1 MSPTAH
7 VLVADDQPHVREA
20 LRLLL
25 KGEGYAIETAASPA
39 AVLSA
44 VQASDFDAVLLDLNY
59 ARDTT
64 TGREGLEL
72 VSQLQALDATLPTV
86 VMTAWGSVEKAVEA
100 MRRGARDFI
109 EKPWDNNRLL
119 ATLRTQV
126 ELGRALRNTQRLETE
141 NRLLRRDGAP
151 ELIAQSAVMR
161 PVLQLMDR
169 VAASDANVLISGEHG
184 TGKEVVAQWL
194 HAASPRAAR
203 PLVAVNLG
211 GLSEGLFES
220 EMFGHVKGAFT
231 DARTDRIGRF
241 ELAEGGTLLLDEI
254 GTLGLRQQAKLLR
267 VLETGE
273 VERVGASRSRRIDVR
288 FLSATNSDLPA
299 EVAAGRFR
307 EDLLFR
313 LNTIEIRLPPLRE
326 RREDIRALAEH
337 FLRRYAARY
346 RKPLVGFEPEAVEAL
361 ETHSWPGNV
370 RELDHT
376 LERAVLMAQ
385 GGAIRAADLGPPP
398 RARSDAAPR
407 GPAARGGRAPAHPQ
421 GPGATRRKRE
431 PRGEGAGAEP
441 QRALPPA
448 PAVWPL
454 GGDPAVTKA
463 RSSPAPSPSA
473 LRRSPWPA
481 GCSGPATT
489 PSAPSSPS
497 PSSPSAPG

>member
-1 MSPTAH
+1 MSLGR
-7 VLVADDQPHVREA
+7 VLIADDQVNILDA
-20 LRLLL
+20 LKLLL
-25 KGEGYAIETAASPA
+25 GGEGYDVATATSPGELIGA
-39 AVLSA
+39 LER
-44 VQASDFDAVLLDLNY
+44 SDYDVALIDLNY
-59 ARDTT
+59 TRDTT
-64 TGREGLEL
+64 SGQEGFDL
-72 VSQLQALDATLPTV
+72 LDRIRNIDPTLPV
-86 VMTAWGSVEKAVEA
+86 LVMTGWSSVSGAVEA
-100 MRRGARDFI
+100 MRRGARDYI
-109 EKPWDNNRLL
+109 EKPWDDDKLL
-119 ATLRTQV
+119 AAVQTQLELR
-126 ELGRALRNTQRLETE
+126 RALRRSRRLQEENTRLQ
-141 NRLLRRDGAP
+141 RRDLPTFIAEAP
-151 ELIAQSAVMR
+151 AMKEVRSTIE
-161 PVLQLMDR
+161 R
-169 VAASDANVLISGEHG
+169 VAPSDASVMITGEHG

-313 LNTIEIRLPPLRE
+313 LNTIEIGLPPLRE

-361 ETHSWPGNV
+361 EAHSWPGNV

-385 GGAIRAADLGPPP
+385 GGAIRAADLGL
-398 RARSDAAPR
+398 RAV
-407 GPAARGGRAPAHPQ
+407 
-421 GPGATRRKRE
+421 PGATPRLEDLPLEEVERLLIRK
-431 PRGEGAGAEP
+431 
-441 QRALPPA
+441 ALERHGGNVSHA
-448 PAVWPL
+448 AKAL
-454 GGDPAVTKA
+454 GLS
-463 RSSPAPSPSA
+463 RSA
-473 LRRSPWPA
+473 LYRRLQQY
-481 GCSGPATT
+481 GL
-489 PSAPSSPS
+489 
-497 PSSPSAPG
+497 

>member
-25 KGEGYAIETAASPA
+25 KGEGYAIETAVSPA

-194 HAASPRAAR
+194 HGASPRAAR

-231 DARTDRIGRF
+231 DARTDGSSSPREAPSCWTRS
-241 ELAEGGTLLLDEI
+241 
-254 GTLGLRQQAKLLR
+254 
-267 VLETGE
+267 
-273 VERVGASRSRRIDVR
+273 ERWACASRRSCSGCWRPARWSGWVR
-288 FLSATNSDLPA
+288 
-299 EVAAGRFR
+299 
-307 EDLLFR
+307 
-313 LNTIEIRLPPLRE
+313 
-326 RREDIRALAEH
+326 
-337 FLRRYAARY
+337 
-346 RKPLVGFEPEAVEAL
+346 
-361 ETHSWPGNV
+361 
-370 RELDHT
+370 
-376 LERAVLMAQ
+376 
-385 GGAIRAADLGPPP
+385 
-398 RARSDAAPR
+398 
-407 GPAARGGRAPAHPQ
+407 RAPAGSTCAFCRP
-421 GPGATRRKRE
+421 PTRIFR
-431 PRGEGAGAEP
+431 PR
-441 QRALPPA
+441 
-448 PAVWPL
+448 
-454 GGDPAVTKA
+454 
-463 RSSPAPSPSA
+463 
-473 LRRSPWPA
+473 
-481 GCSGPATT
+481 
-489 PSAPSSPS
+489 
-497 PSSPSAPG
+497 